1 MDAAMIKGCN
11 GATKRN
17 AEAAVEFQQV
27 LTAAVDEQQTVDT
40 IGWRFGTGHVLWE
53 TMSEM

>member
-1 MDAAMIKGCN
+1 MIKGCN